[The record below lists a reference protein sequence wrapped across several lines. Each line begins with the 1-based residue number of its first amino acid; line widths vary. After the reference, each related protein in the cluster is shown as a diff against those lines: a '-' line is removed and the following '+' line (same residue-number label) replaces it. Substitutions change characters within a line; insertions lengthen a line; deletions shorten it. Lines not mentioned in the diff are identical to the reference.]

1 MADIL
6 RSYEQ
11 QFGIICADIMSNIS
25 RASSTPDKSS
35 AITLIDNLFQEAS
48 EIIEQMDL
56 EIRDINSAIKR
67 TPEEKEKYTN
77 IIKSYKKELSKLET
91 EFNKQVKS
99 QKVNKSISSNFEIQ
113 LNDDE
118 DEELNDLRRENQ
130 ASMQSASG
138 NLERGYKIVLE
149 TEETGNNIL
158 RDLFGQREQ
167 ITRSRDRMREANSNL
182 GKSSRIV
189 GDMARRLIQNKLILI
204 GMCFLLF
211 LFLIFIIYYV
221 VKK

>member
-25 RASSTPDKSS
+25 RASSSTSDKSS
-35 AITLIDNLFQEAS
+35 SVTLIENLFQEAS

-67 TPEEKEKYTN
+67 TPEEKDKYTN
-77 IIKSYKKELSKLET
+77 IIKSYKKELSKLES

-99 QKVNKSISSNFEIQ
+99 TGSKRSNFEIQ
-113 LNDDE
+113 LNDDDD
-118 DEELNDLRRENQ
+118 DETDLNELRRESQ
-130 ASMQSASG
+130 KGSS

-158 RDLFGQREQ
+158 SDLFGQREQ
-167 ITRSRDRMREANSNL
+167 ITRSRDRMREANVNL
-182 GKSSRIV
+182 GKSSRV
-189 GDMARRLIQNKLILI
+189 LGDMARRVLQNKLVLI
-204 GMCFLLF
+204 GMCFILF
-211 LFLIFIIYYV
+211 LFLGFMVYYV